1 MLVGGASGC
10 GGRHAGRQRLLS
22 AQGERGPD
30 NLSGDGAGGGVEECL
45 FAVNELRG
53 GYSLTDLRCT

>member
-1 MLVGGASGC
+1 MLKASED
-10 GGRHAGRQRLLS
+10 RT
-22 AQGERGPD
+22 D
-30 NLSGDGAGGGVEECL
+30 LSGDGAGGGVEECL